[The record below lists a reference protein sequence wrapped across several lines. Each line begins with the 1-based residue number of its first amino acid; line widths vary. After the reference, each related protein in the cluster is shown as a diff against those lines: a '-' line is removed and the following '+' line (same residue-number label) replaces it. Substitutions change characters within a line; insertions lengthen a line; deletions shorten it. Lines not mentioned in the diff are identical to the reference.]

1 MLIICGPKCA
11 TFGVILSVWA
21 IVQLSIMSLFCYV
34 KSVALIEDLPL
45 KPEEDYLNIV
55 NVTER
60 YVAEVVV
67 SSNILWLRL

>member
-1 MLIICGPKCA
+1 MSIICGPKCA
-11 TFGVILSVWA
+11 TFGVILSIWG

-45 KPEEDYLNIV
+45 KPEEDYSNIV

-60 YVAEVVV
+60 YVAEVMV
-67 SSNILWLRL
+67 SFNILCLRL

>member
-1 MLIICGPKCA
+1 MFIICGPKCA
-11 TFGVILSVWA
+11 TFGVIVSVWG

-45 KPEEDYLNIV
+45 KPEEDYLRIA

-60 YVAEVVV
+60 YAAEVMV
-67 SSNILWLRL
+67 SFDTL